1 MKRTHF
7 KLLALS
13 FSLSLSCFAQQFSKP
28 LQEFKVGSNTTISV
42 EASYAEIEIIEWNKN
57 KVEVEGIMSIQGLPK
72 DEAEDIFNSWDIVAQ
87 ADAEK
92 ITIRSSSSNFGNEY
106 FFINSDKYL
115 GNVVIDIPEM
125 SDRVIDII
133 DSIHFVLPEFENFP
147 DIDFN
152 FNQNFEFA
160 GDSIAFDYDE
170 FQKNSEYLEQW
181 QEEHKEEMKR
191 IKEELKENQAMVAKN
206 QKEIQQEIAKSQKKM
221 QQELKEIQKE
231 AVEEALIHARE
242 AQREAQREIHRERSR
257 MIEEGA
263 KEREYQVQRIIRDR
277 QKVKIKK
284 TLRIKVP
291 KNAKLEMDVDY
302 CKISTVK

>member
-7 KLLALS
+7 KLLVLS
-13 FSLSLSCFAQQFSKP
+13 FSLSLSCFAQQYTKP
-28 LQEFKVGSNTTISV
+28 LQEFKVGSNSTISI
-42 EASYAEIEIIEWNKN
+42 EASYAEIEIVEWNKN
-57 KVEVEGIMSIQGLPK
+57 KVEVEGIMSIQGLPE
-72 DEAEDIFNSWDIVAQ
+72 DEAKDIFDSWDISAQ

-115 GNVVIDIPEM
+115 GNVVVEVPEI
-125 SDRVIDII
+125 SERVIDMI

-147 DIDFN
+147 DINFD

-160 GDSIAFDYDE
+160 GDSIAFDYEE

-181 QEEHKEEMKR
+181 QEEHKEQMKK
-191 IKEELKENQAMVAKN
+191 IKEELKENQV
-206 QKEIQQEIAKSQKKM
+206 EIARQQKQM
-221 QQELKEIQKE
+221 QREIKEVQRE
-231 AVEEALIHARE
+231 AMEEARMYTRE
-242 AQREAQREIHRERSR
+242 AQMEAREGQKQVREERAR
-257 MIEEGA
+257 MIEKGA
-263 KEREYQVQRIIRDR
+263 REREYQVQRILQDR

-291 KNAKLEMDVDY
+291 RNAKLEMDVDY
-302 CKISTVK
+302 CKISTIK